1 MDLVA
6 ENLDGAVVLN
16 ISSVCTGQDGQECR
30 GCIDIGGLIHNWLM
44 TTEIRYLILDLQD
57 EKDVCR
63 TFIVEMMQLRKRLKI
78 PFLFA
83 GVMERPKK
91 TLLSYAV
98 DGPDRDVFTTPEDAI
113 EKLRQLDPRLLEVT
127 LEGINFGEPIV
138 SLKARQMQ
146 RAQEAEDVP
155 ADDI

>member
-6 ENLDGAVVLN
+6 EKLDGAVVLN
-16 ISSVCTGQDGQECR
+16 LSSVCIGHEGQECR

-44 TTEIRYLILDLQD
+44 TTEVRYLILDFQD

-63 TFIVEMMQLRKRLKI
+63 TFLVEMMQLRKRLKI

-91 TLLSYAV
+91 ILLGYALEGQ
-98 DGPDRDVFTTPEDAI
+98 DKDLFTTPEDAHQHL
-113 EKLRQLDPRLLEVT
+113 KKLDPRLFQVS

-138 SLKARQMQ
+138 SLKARQLQ
-146 RAQEAEDVP
+146 RAQEAEEVP
-155 ADDI
+155 TDDI